1 MDSDALLSS
10 RAHSTVSSVIRDLL
24 RLVDRPD
31 MLSLAGGLPAPEHL
45 PVARIAEALAR
56 VRGTR
61 VGGTRALQ
69 YGPTEGMVELRE
81 VVAGRLRC
89 PINEIV
95 ICTGSQQ
102 GLDLVARSL
111 LDPGDLVVV
120 ADPSYLG
127 SLQSFRA
134 AGAELHAVASDE
146 DGLDVEALGVVLES
160 GLRPKLVS
168 VVTDF
173 ANPTGATLSAARR
186 RRLLEL
192 AVGFGFVVVE
202 DNPYG
207 ELRWAGEAEPSLG
220 ALAAGTPAAD
230 LVVTLGSAS
239 KVLAPGLRLGWLRGP
254 AWLTDA
260 VVRLKQSS
268 DLHTSSLDQLLAADV
283 LGDTA
288 FMEAHLGLIRA
299 DYCTRPVVLAEALS
313 DFGGGR
319 IEAALPDGG
328 MFVWARLTDG
338 SSSSD
343 LFDRALGEGV
353 SFVPGAAFSPGFSPD
368 GRPSDRLRMCFT
380 TLRPDELRAAV
391 SRLVRALPR

>member
-1 MDSDALLSS
+1 M
-10 RAHSTVSSVIRDLL
+10 
-24 RLVDRPD
+24 
-31 MLSLAGGLPAPEHL
+31 
-45 PVARIAEALAR
+45 
-56 VRGTR
+56 
-61 VGGTRALQ
+61 
-69 YGPTEGMVELRE
+69 
-81 VVAGRLRC
+81 
-89 PINEIV
+89 
-95 ICTGSQQ
+95 
-102 GLDLVARSL
+102 
-111 LDPGDLVVV
+111 
-120 ADPSYLG
+120 
-127 SLQSFRA
+127 
-134 AGAELHAVASDE
+134 
-146 DGLDVEALGVVLES
+146 
-160 GLRPKLVS
+160 
-168 VVTDF
+168 
-173 ANPTGATLSAARR
+173 
-186 RRLLEL
+186 
-192 AVGFGFVVVE
+192 GFGFVVVE

-299 DYCTRPVVLAEALS
+299 DYCTRAGVLVDALS

-343 LFDRALGEGV
+343 LFERALEEGV
-353 SFVPGAAFSPGFSPD
+353 AFVPGAAFSLDIPSD
-368 GRPSDRLRMCFT
+368 GRRSDRLRMCFT
-380 TLRPDELRAAV
+380 TLRPDELKVAV
-391 SRLVRALPR
+391 SRLVSILPR